1 MGPDAPLLPDAPLV
15 PEASPLPFD
24 RRTGEI
30 WLDGSLVPWAEA
42 RLHVLSHGLHYAS
55 SVFEGVRVYGGSP
68 FLLREHI
75 ARLRSSARILDFDLE
90 YDDEMLH
97 GATLDVVAAA
107 GIRDGYVRMNAWR
120 GSEVIQTAALH
131 TSVHTSVAAWEIP
144 VGYYAAAD
152 ALDRGIA
159 LRTAEYRRPS
169 PLFAPVKSKAAGN
182 YMIGTVSKN
191 QALRAGY
198 DDALLLD
205 DAGMIAEATGAHVFF
220 TRAGALHTPTT
231 RCTIDGITRARVLV
245 LARAEDIP
253 CAVEDLSPAFVR
265 EADGAFICGTACEL
279 LPVAR
284 IDDHTYE
291 PRGNS
296 VIRRLISGYRALTDH
311 GEAVRPWGH

>member
-1 MGPDAPLLPDAPLV
+1 MI
-15 PEASPLPFD
+15 PFD

-30 WLDGSLVPWAEA
+30 WLDGTHVPWAQA

-55 SVFEGVRVYGGSP
+55 SVFEGVRVYGGAP
-68 FLLREHI
+68 FLLREHV
-75 ARLRSSARILDFDLE
+75 ARLRASAPLLDFDLE
-90 YDDEMLH
+90 HDDDVLH
-97 GATLDVVAAA
+97 AATLDVVARA

-144 VGYYAAAD
+144 AGYYAAAD
-152 ALDRGIA
+152 ALDQGIA

-169 PLFAPVKSKAAGN
+169 PQFAPVKSKAAGN

-205 DAGMIAEATGAHVFF
+205 DAGMIAEATGAHLFF
-220 TRAGALHTPTT
+220 TRAGVLHTPTT
-231 RCTIDGITRARVLV
+231 RCTIDGITRAQILE
-245 LARAEDIP
+245 LARRANIP
-253 CAVEDLSPAFVR
+253 CTVEDLSPDFVR
-265 EADGAFICGTACEL
+265 EADGAFVCGTACEV
-279 LPVAR
+279 LPVSR

-291 PRGNS
+291 PRRNDL
-296 VIRRLISGYRALTDH
+296 VRRMVTGYRALTTA
-311 GEAVRPWGH
+311 GEAARAWGR

>member
-1 MGPDAPLLPDAPLV
+1 M
-15 PEASPLPFD
+15 LPFD
-24 RRTGEI
+24 QRTGAI
-30 WLDGSLVPWAEA
+30 WLDGSLVRWADA

-55 SVFEGVRVYGGSP
+55 SVFEGVRVYGGAP

-75 ARLRSSARILDFDLE
+75 ARLRSSARLLDFDLE
-90 YDDEMLH
+90 YGDEVLH
-97 GATLDVVAAA
+97 AATLDVVAAA

-144 VGYYAAAD
+144 AGYYASAD
-152 ALDRGIA
+152 ALDQGIS

-169 PLFAPVKSKAAGN
+169 PQFAPVKSKAAGN

-205 DAGMIAEATGAHVFF
+205 DAGLIAEATGAHVFF
-220 TRAGALHTPTT
+220 TRAGVLHTPTT
-231 RCTIDGITRARVLV
+231 RCTIDGITRAQVLE
-245 LARAEDIP
+245 LARRENIP
-253 CAVEDLSPAFVR
+253 CSVEYLSPAFVR

-279 LPVAR
+279 LPVSR
-284 IDDHTYE
+284 IDDHAYV
-291 PRGNS
+291 PGKNS
-296 VIRRLISGYRALTDH
+296 VIRRLITGYGALTDA
-311 GEAVRPWGH
+311 GEAIRPWGH